1 MFFGRKFVIPLLA
14 LAIAATF
21 GAANSLLVPIAVPM
35 LLAIAGIAWFV
46 YRYYA
51 GR

>member
-1 MFFGRKFVIPLLA
+1 MMRWAKVF
-14 LAIAATF
+14 
-21 GAANSLLVPIAVPM
+21 AVPM